1 MSAARPPE
9 GARHRSSKSA
19 GGPADEIRPP
29 EGAWHRSSAVG
40 IPATATLTIAQS
52 ELVVGGQKSGKS
64 RRAQDLATCWLQG
77 VASHRAVLI
86 ATAVAHDPDMLERIR
101 RHRLDRELQ
110 EPRLASIEVPREL
123 AAGIAANSRPD
134 TLVVVDCL
142 TLWLMNLV
150 WPPGDADSD
159 AQLADSGAAT
169 AALIDAIGRAPGP
182 LVLVSNEIGLGV
194 VPVGRASRAF
204 VDALGGLN
212 QAVARACARVTM
224 MASGLPLVL
233 KAPP

>member
-1 MSAARPPE
+1 M
-9 GARHRSSKSA
+9 
-19 GGPADEIRPP
+19 
-29 EGAWHRSSAVG
+29 
-40 IPATATLTIAQS
+40 TIVQS

-64 RRAQDLATCWLQG
+64 RRAQDLATRWLQG
-77 VASHRAVLI
+77 AASRRAVLI
-86 ATAVAHDPDMLERIR
+86 ATAVAHDPDMRARIR
-101 RHRLDRELQ
+101 RHQLDREQ
-110 EPRLASIEVPREL
+110 QTPRLASIEVPVEL
-123 AAGIAANSRPD
+123 AAGIATNSRPD

-150 WPPGDADSD
+150 WPSGVDDSD
-159 AQLADSGAAT
+159 AQLADCSAAT
-169 AALIDAIGRAPGP
+169 TALIDAIDRAPGP

-194 VPVGRASRAF
+194 VPLGRASRAF